1 MEEENYFKNI
11 SIRELK
17 DYTNSNLRESR
28 DKNGNLNFI
37 SGNDKLKEIAD
48 CEVVNLENENH
59 NSCKIK
65 DLI

>member
-1 MEEENYFKNI
+1 MLVYNI
-11 SIRELK
+11 SINELK

-37 SGNDKLKEIAD
+37 SGNDKLKEIASCD
-48 CEVVNLENENH
+48 VVNLEDENH
-59 NSCKIK
+59 NFCKIK